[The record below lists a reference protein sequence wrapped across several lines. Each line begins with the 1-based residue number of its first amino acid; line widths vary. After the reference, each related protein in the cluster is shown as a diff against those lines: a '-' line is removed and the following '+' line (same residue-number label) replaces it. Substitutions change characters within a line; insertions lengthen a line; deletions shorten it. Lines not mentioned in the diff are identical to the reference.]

1 MCLAGLQL
9 MLISF
14 QFLSHLSLSKIPS
27 CAFIIVWLLCFFFFF
42 FTVFIFP
49 LFIPIWIVSS
59 SIYILINHSLRCVH
73 SAINPISYNFYFT
86 HIFLSLEVLFKS
98 LTKLKNFSTFL
109 NIWVIFIVTILIS
122 LSTNSIIYVISRFV
136 LIDWVF
142 FLNMSHIAAS

>member
-1 MCLAGLQL
+1 MCLTGLQL

-14 QFLSHLSLSKIPS
+14 QFLSHLSLPKIPS

-59 SIYILINHSLRCVH
+59 SIYILINHSLWCVH

-86 HIFLSLEVLFKS
+86 HIFLSLEVLSKS

-109 NIWVIFIVTILIS
+109 SIWVIFIVTILIS

-142 FLNMSHIAAS
+142 FLNMSQIAAS